1 MLGYEKEPQ
10 VIKILVLMK
19 SVLYEA
25 IDVKEIDTARLI
37 SLCANNCENSELWSE
52 FLRRFAAKIKTFI
65 QSTLQQYSHSKD
77 ANADSSIRLD
87 VNQRAD
93 LYQNTILRLVQNG
106 CAALKRFSGTTE
118 SDMLAYLAVIARS
131 VVRDFMRRQSALRR
145 FSFFPLLPIG
155 HDGQSAPYSYRRAT
169 DREDTVEREVLVHE
183 VEQLSLMT
191 IRNNSPAPD
200 RDQLI
205 FQLYYTDGL
214 SAAQI
219 AACKG
224 INLSKTGI
232 EKMLNRL
239 EDRVRSAAS
248 AHSNEAPES

>member
-1 MLGYEKEPQ
+1 
-10 VIKILVLMK
+10 MK
-19 SVLYEA
+19 SIFSRG
-25 IDVKEIDTARLI
+25 IDLRNIDTPKLV
-37 SLCANNCENSELWSE
+37 SLCANNSEDSELWSE
-52 FLRRFAAKIKTFI
+52 FLRRFTPKIKTFI
-65 QSTLQQYSHSKD
+65 QSTLQRYTHRR
-77 ANADSSIRLD
+77 AENADSSIPLD
-87 VNQRAD
+87 ANQRAD
-93 LYQNTILRLVQNG
+93 LFQNTILRLVQNG

-145 FSFFPLLPIG
+145 FSLFPLFPLG
-155 HDGQSAPYSYRRAT
+155 HGARSVAYGYKLAPAP
-169 DREDTVEREVLVHE
+169 EDSVEREVLMHE
-183 VEQLSLMT
+183 VEQLSLKT
-191 IRNNSPAPD
+191 IRNNSPEPD

-219 AACKG
+219 AACRG

-248 AHSNEAPES
+248 AHSSEARES